1 VFALESRADAT
12 VTLLRPHFHPMTVS
26 LPRDTAGAT
35 GATSLSLSADDFDF
49 HLPPELIAQH
59 PAPQRSGSRL
69 LDVGSPPALHDR
81 IFRDLPG
88 LLRAGDLVV
97 FNDTRVI
104 PARLWGWKAASAQRS
119 GQTGGVLRG
128 GAVEVLVERLLP
140 NNRVW
145 AHVRA
150 SKSPKPGQV
159 LWLGAARPDA
169 AQAEVAQEA
178 VASGQGGLFAV
189 RTIGRAGPDGSLFEL
204 ECPSAPL
211 ELLQRHGAVP
221 LPPYI
226 THAPDAADLE
236 RYQTVY
242 ARSPGSVA
250 APTAGLH
257 FDADTLSR
265 LDPLGVRRASVTLH
279 VGAGTFQPVR
289 VADLRQHQM
298 HSEWYT
304 VPEATAQAIA
314 EVKARQAAARAA
326 GQLHVAPRI
335 VAVGTTAMRALES
348 AALAAEA
355 SGAAFGTVL
364 PGARDTALF
373 VTPGYRFRVVDALL
387 TNFHLPKSTL
397 LMLVSAFAGIDTIRT
412 AYAHAI
418 AARYRFFSYGDAMW
432 LTRQNEP
439 DGDLR

>member
-1 VFALESRADAT
+1 MDAHQTGQSGDGALPST
-12 VTLLRPHFHPMTVS
+12 
-26 LPRDTAGAT
+26 TALT
-35 GATSLSLSADDFDF
+35 TDDFDF
-49 HLPPELIAQH
+49 FLPPDRIAQH
-59 PAPQRSGSRL
+59 PARERSGSRL
-69 LDVGSPPALHDR
+69 LDAGNPPALHDR
-81 IFRDLPG
+81 MFRDLPG

-104 PARLWGWKAASAQRS
+104 PARLWGWKAASAQSS
-119 GQTGGVLRG
+119 GQVGNLLRG
-128 GAVEVLVERLLP
+128 GVVEVLVERILAD
-140 NNRVW
+140 NRVW

-159 LWLGAARPDA
+159 LWLGAARPEDDVDA
-169 AQAEVAQEA
+169 DATAPNPAAPQPAP
-178 VASGQGGLFAV
+178 FAV
-189 RTIGRAGPDGSLFEL
+189 RIIGRAGPEGSLFEL
-204 ECPSAPL
+204 ELPSAPL
-211 ELLQRHGAVP
+211 ELLQHYGAVP

-226 THAPDAADLE
+226 THAPGGEDEE

-265 LDPLGVRRASVTLH
+265 LDACGVRRASVTLH

-304 VPEATAQAIA
+304 VPDSTVQAIA
-314 EVKARQAAARAA
+314 DVRAQQAQARAA
-326 GQLHVAPRI
+326 GQTQTAPRV

-355 SGAAFGTVL
+355 AGAPFGTVL

-397 LMLVSAFAGIDTIRT
+397 LMLVSAFAGMDTIRA

-418 AARYRFFSYGDAMW
+418 GQRYRFFSYGDAMW
-432 LTRQNEP
+432 LTRRGESAR
-439 DGDLR
+439 DLR